1 VTPTLSVEAVHESV
15 KLLIVIAEAARPV
28 GTEGGI
34 VSGWAVTTDAPH
46 PNQRRTA
53 AKSRERIKKL
63 VGKSR
68 AGLKGDL
75 AEEATNPLRDAESE
89 NLVQR
94 DDYIN

>member
-1 VTPTLSVEAVHESV
+1 
-15 KLLIVIAEAARPV
+15 V

-34 VSGWAVTTDAPH
+34 VSFWAVTTDAPH

-53 AKSRERIKKL
+53 AKSRERIKN
-63 VGKSR
+63 GWRKSR

-94 DDYIN
+94 AEYLN